1 MRPKRTIQLAYDHAD
16 AARLNLE
23 TAFARADRRES
34 LASLAKEQLEKALAV
49 FNGPKPKCPH
59 RNALVII
66 ASPAPGV
73 KAERW
78 CPECG
83 AHYGPIYTK
92 KHGWKTQRRWHL
104 PGSAMAR
111 AYVALCE
118 EVRANE
124 KRRHREERAALRLRH
139 FKENS

>member
-1 MRPKRTIQLAYDHAD
+1 MAHPKRTIQLAYDHAD

-23 TAFARADRRES
+23 TAFRFPKARPGS
-34 LASLAKEQLEKALAV
+34 LRNAKQQLEKALSH

-83 AHYGPIYTK
+83 AHYGPIYTRK
-92 KHGWKTQRRWHL
+92 QGWKNARRWHL
-104 PGSAMAR
+104 PGGQTAR

-118 EVRANE
+118 EVRTNE
-124 KRRHREERAALRLRH
+124 KKRKKQAVSEALRR
-139 FKENS
+139 FKEFG